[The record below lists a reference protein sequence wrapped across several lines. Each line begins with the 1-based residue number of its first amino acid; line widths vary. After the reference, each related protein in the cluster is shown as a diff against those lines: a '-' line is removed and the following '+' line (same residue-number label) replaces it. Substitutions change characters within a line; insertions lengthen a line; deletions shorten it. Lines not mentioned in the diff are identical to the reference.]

1 MKKLST
7 WIVNLV
13 YISSYCLVGLYLI
26 YLFSWFMGW
35 VRDIGG
41 VSHWELIVGCILLPF
56 LSVSGLYCRTR
67 FDLIRMQD
75 GSSGPSRFIWTGL
88 LLMYNPMITYTYFN
102 QIVPL
107 Y

>member
-1 MKKLST
+1 MKRLGT

-26 YLFSWFMGW
+26 YLFSWLMGLAKGIEGESNW
-35 VRDIGG
+35 KIIATCLVI
-41 VSHWELIVGCILLPF
+41 PF
-56 LSVSGLYCRTR
+56 LSVFCLYLRTR
-67 FDLIRMQD
+67 FDLMGMQD
-75 GSSGPSRFIWTGL
+75 GSSAPSRFIWTGL
-88 LLMYNPMITYTYFN
+88 LLMYNPTITYSYFN